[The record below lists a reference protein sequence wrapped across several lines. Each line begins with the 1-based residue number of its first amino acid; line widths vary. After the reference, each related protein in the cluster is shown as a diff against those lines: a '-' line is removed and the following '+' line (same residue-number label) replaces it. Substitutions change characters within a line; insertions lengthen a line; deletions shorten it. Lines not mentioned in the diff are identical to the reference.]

1 MIRMD
6 RQRFEAAVE
15 RHQGRV
21 FTLAWYLLSDRQEA
35 EDVTQ
40 EVLIR
45 MWRSGGRVDPERLE
59 AWLLRVTRNA
69 SYDRLRSR
77 RSAAKVFAAD
87 PAGEASAVVAV
98 DGASPER
105 VVGGVELGRQL
116 RAAMTELREPAKS
129 IVILREIQGL
139 SYRQIADVLELPLS
153 TVRVSLHRG
162 RRRLRELLREVYRNV
177 SVS

>member
-1 MIRMD
+1 MD

-15 RHQGRV
+15 RHQRRV
-21 FTLAWYLLSDRQEA
+21 FTLARYLLSDREEA

-45 MWRSGGRVDPERLE
+45 MWRSGGRVAPERLE

-69 SYDRLRSR
+69 CYDRLRSR
-77 RSAAKVFAAD
+77 RSATRVFAVD
-87 PAGEASAVVAV
+87 PTSEATVALEAE
-98 DGASPER
+98 GPSPES
-105 VVGGVELGRQL
+105 VVGGSEIGRRL
-116 RAAMTELREPAKS
+116 CAALAELREPAKS
-129 IVILREIQGL
+129 VVILREIQGL
-139 SYRQIADVLELPLS
+139 SYQQIADVLELPLS

-162 RRRLRELLREVYRNV
+162 RRRLRELLREVYRHV

>member
-1 MIRMD
+1 MRMD

-15 RHQGRV
+15 RHQRRV
-21 FTLAWYLLSDRQEA
+21 YTLARYLLSDREEA
-35 EDVTQ
+35 EDVAQ

-45 MWRSGGRVDPERLE
+45 MWRSGDRVAPDRLE

-77 RSAAKVFAAD
+77 RAATRVFAPDRAHEEGGWVAAD
-87 PAGEASAVVAV
+87 GP
-98 DGASPER
+98 SPER
-105 VVGGVELGRQL
+105 VVGGSEIRRQL
-116 RAAMTELREPAKS
+116 CVALAELREPAKS

-139 SYRQIADVLELPLS
+139 SYQQIADVLELPLS

>member
-1 MIRMD
+1 MD

-15 RHQGRV
+15 RHQRRV
-21 FTLAWYLLSDRQEA
+21 FTLAWYLLSDREEA

-45 MWRSGGRVDPERLE
+45 MWRSGGRVAPERLE

-77 RSAAKVFAAD
+77 RSAGKVFAAD
-87 PAGEASAVVAV
+87 LV
-98 DGASPER
+98 DGTASVALADGPSPER
-105 VVGGVELGRQL
+105 VLHDAEIGRQL
-116 RAAMTELREPAKS
+116 CEAVGELREPAKS

>member
-1 MIRMD
+1 MD

-15 RHQGRV
+15 RHQRRV
-21 FTLAWYLLSDRQEA
+21 FTLAWYLLSDREEA

-45 MWRSGGRVDPERLE
+45 MWRSGGRVAPERLE
-59 AWLLRVTRNA
+59 SWLLRVTRNA

-77 RSAAKVFAAD
+77 RSAARLFATE
-87 PAGEASAVVAV
+87 PAPEAAPGVVA
-98 DGASPER
+98 DGPDPER
-105 VVGGVELGRQL
+105 VVGGFEMRRQL
-116 RAAMTELREPAKS
+116 CAALGELREPAKS

-139 SYRQIADVLELPLS
+139 SYQQIAEVLELPLS

-162 RRRLRELLREVYRNV
+162 RRRLRGLLREVYPHV